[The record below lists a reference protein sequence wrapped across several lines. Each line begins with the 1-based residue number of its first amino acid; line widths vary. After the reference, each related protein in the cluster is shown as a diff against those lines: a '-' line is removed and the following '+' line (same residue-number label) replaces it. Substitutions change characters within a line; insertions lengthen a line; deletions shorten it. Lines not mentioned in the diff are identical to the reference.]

1 MKEVRIALYAR
12 VSTSNGQ
19 QTTETQLL
27 QLRQYCERRGWE
39 NVVEY
44 VDNGIS
50 GTKAS
55 RPQLDQLMKDAGR
68 RQFDVVVVWKLD
80 RFGRS
85 IRQLVNDVTT
95 IGELGIAFVSVTEG
109 FDMTTAAGRM
119 QFGIFSTFAE
129 FERSLIVERVKSGLA
144 RAKSQGRVPGFK
156 RQVLDLDGIRSRMAA
171 GESMRACARS
181 FAISPALLS
190 KRLREVAA

>member
-1 MKEVRIALYAR
+1 MKDVRIALYAR

-27 QLRQYCERRGWE
+27 QLREYCQRRGWE
-39 NVVEY
+39 NVVEFI
-44 VDNGIS
+44 DNGVS
-50 GTKAS
+50 GCKAS
-55 RPQLDQLMKDAGR
+55 RPALDRLMADAR
-68 RQFDVVVVWKLD
+68 RCKFDVVVVWKLD

-156 RQVLDLDGIRSRMAA
+156 RQVLDLTTIRTRMAG

-190 KRLREVAA
+190 KRLREATA

>member
-1 MKEVRIALYAR
+1 MKDVKVALYAR
-12 VSTSNGQ
+12 VSTSGGKQ
-19 QTTETQLL
+19 DTETQLL
-27 QLRQYCERRGWE
+27 QLRGYCERRGWTSTT
-39 NVVEY
+39 EY
-44 VDNGIS
+44 IDNGVS
-50 GTKAS
+50 GTKVS
-55 RPQLDQLMKDAGR
+55 RPALDRLMKHAKLR
-68 RQFDVVVVWKLD
+68 MFDVVLVWKLD

-156 RQVLDLDGIRSRMAA
+156 RQVLDLAAIRSRMAS
-171 GESMRACARS
+171 GESLRRVAAS
-181 FAISPALLS
+181 FAVSPALLCQ
-190 KRLREVAA
+190 RLKEVAS